1 MAKSLLS
8 IKSKKKPA
16 ARQPKYTDTKFT
28 GDEPTWQGFERLK
41 EDQQRAAWHR
51 AFYFYNYYNSP
62 GDMRKYVV
70 QYGQKHLGWGK
81 QEIAAFNECDDNRV
95 GQTICTYCKC
105 RLDGAPELEA
115 DFIARKFE
123 ELLSYGNQ
131 QLAKKQ
137 QQAKATVAKR
147 TIQDHMREKQ
157 HDLVGELEHMY
168 DVWMTTDAEM
178 PDFVAFFR
186 EQNMPQQFVSRVQSY
201 YAEML
206 EELVSSQEK
215 TADEQLREGYK
226 WVKKTDVKRIAQ
238 FHTALADA
246 LATYGKVKKATRAVR
261 KARPVSKEKVVKNV
275 KYQTEYKELNL
286 VSINPVDIIGCQQ
299 LWVYNT
305 KTRKLGRY
313 TAAEDSKQL
322 TIKGSTIIGYDEKTS
337 TAKTL
342 RKPPEQL
349 KAFAGAGKVVL
360 RSFLENIKTTEVQL
374 NGRLNADTILLKSV
388 R

>member
-1 MAKSLLS
+1 MAKNLLS
-8 IKSKKKPA
+8 VKTKKKPV
-16 ARQPKYTDTKFT
+16 RQPKYTDTKFT

-62 GDMRKYVV
+62 AELRKYVV
-70 QYGQKHLGWGK
+70 QYGQKFLGWEK
-81 QEIAAFNECDDNRV
+81 LEIAAFNECDDNRV

-105 RLDGAPELEA
+105 RMDGAPELDA

-123 ELLSYGNQ
+123 DLMTYGKQ
-131 QLAKKQ
+131 QLEKKQ
-137 QQAKATVAKR
+137 QQSKNTVAKR

-157 HDLVGELEHMY
+157 NDIVGNIESLY
-168 DVWMTTDAEM
+168 DAWMQGQTPL
-178 PDFVAFFR
+178 PDFIALFR
-186 EQNMPQQFVSRVQSY
+186 ECNMPQQFVGRVQSY
-201 YAEML
+201 YADQL
-206 EELVSSQEK
+206 EELLASQEK
-215 TADEQLREGYK
+215 SADAQLREGYA
-226 WVKKTDVKRIAQ
+226 WVKKTDLKHIAA

-261 KARPVSKEKVVKNV
+261 KARPVSKEKQVKSV
-275 KYQTEYKELNL
+275 KYQMEFKELNL

-313 TAAEDSKQL
+313 TAADDSKQL
-322 TIKGSTIIGYDEKTS
+322 NIKGSTIIGYDPKMS

-360 RSFLENIKTTEVQL
+360 RNFLENIKTTEVQM
-374 NGRLNADTILLKSV
+374 NGRLNTDTILLKSV